1 MKIRIYDFTYVLSR
15 RYNLANAIRTKHLF
29 QTRQQKSQIE
39 MTPDLFYKALAD
51 DTRLRS
57 LLLITQ
63 YNELCVCELMAALN
77 EAQPKISRHLAQ
89 LRKSGVLSDRRQGQW
104 VFYRLHPELPS
115 WAIKVLKTT
124 LDNQVLWLKDNVD
137 QLETMGGRPERT
149 GACC

>member
-1 MKIRIYDFTYVLSR
+1 
-15 RYNLANAIRTKHLF
+15 
-29 QTRQQKSQIE
+29 

-77 EAQPKISRHLAQ
+77 ETQPKISRHLAQ
-89 LRKSGVLSDRRQGQW
+89 LRKGGVLSDRRQGQW

-115 WAIKVLKTT
+115 WAKNVLKIT
-124 LDNQVLWLKDNVD
+124 LDNQVLWLKGNIN
-137 QLETMGGRPERT
+137 QLETMGGRPKRT
-149 GACC
+149 GTCR

>member
-1 MKIRIYDFTYVLSR
+1 
-15 RYNLANAIRTKHLF
+15 
-29 QTRQQKSQIE
+29 

-77 EAQPKISRHLAQ
+77 ETQPKISRHLAQ
-89 LRKSGVLSDRRQGQW
+89 LRKSGVLCDRRQGQW
-104 VFYRLHPELPS
+104 VFYRLHPDLPN
-115 WAIKVLKTT
+115 WAENVLKTT
-124 LDNQVLWLKDNVD
+124 LDNQILWLKNNVN

-149 GACC
+149 GACG